1 MHEERVRD
9 EPGGRGT
16 GDPDR
21 DWFYW
26 REAIPGLWLI
36 AEPSHVYTWLV
47 VGSERACLFDTG
59 TGFAP
64 IRPVVEEITS
74 LPLVVVNSHYHFDHV
89 GGNREFPA
97 VSIHPAGVDRIYTD
111 FDASVAA
118 YLAFLRHRERA
129 LRTFRR
135 LDAELLGLLTIETNP
150 RDLPSLVED
159 RALGRGRPNTE
170 VHVIEHGDTIDLGD
184 RVLRVLHTPGHSPDG
199 ISLLDEA
206 NGLLLTADAFNLGLV
221 YCHFQ
226 DSDLGVLTRTAA
238 RLAGLSSD
246 IAYVTTHHYPRV
258 IAEPNLLVAYREA
271 LERIDLSVTEPGAD
285 ILGQKCL
292 TVSFDHF
299 MITVPDPEHPAQIG

>member
-1 MHEERVRD
+1 MQEEQVRD
-9 EPGGRGT
+9 QPSGRGT

-21 DWFYW
+21 NWFYW

-74 LPLVVVNSHYHFDHV
+74 LPLIVVNSHYHFDHV
-89 GGNREFPA
+89 GGNREFQA
-97 VSIHPAGVDRIYTD
+97 VSIHPAGVNRIYND

-118 YLAFLRHRERA
+118 YLTFLRQRDRA
-129 LRTFRR
+129 LSTFRG

-150 RDLPSLVED
+150 RDLPSLIED
-159 RALGRGRPNTE
+159 RAIGRGRPSTE
-170 VHVIEHGDTIDLGD
+170 VGTVEDGDAIDLGD

-199 ISLLDEA
+199 ISLLDET

-226 DSDLGVLTRTAA
+226 DSDLQVLTRTAS
-238 RLAGLSSD
+238 RLAELSTG

-271 LERIDLSVTEPGAD
+271 LERIDLSATEAGTD
-285 ILGQKCL
+285 ILGQQCL

-299 MITVPDPEHPAQIG
+299 MITVADPDHPARIG